1 MASNHKRRWL
11 VATIAISFALPALA
25 GTEDDVRAQLTA
37 KGYTEVSELEY
48 ENGIWDADVTRA
60 DGSRGEV
67 AVDDQGEVYDGK
79 DGRPLLDESDL
90 FAKLTNAG
98 YGGVNDIE
106 REGAIFTADAYD
118 KSGNKVELT
127 ISAYDGHVIHEER
140 DDD

>member
-1 MASNHKRRWL
+1 MAIVAVAGPAMNFFLAWL
-11 VATIAISFALPALA
+11 AALVMPVQVIPGSYEAILA
-25 GTEDDVRAQLTA
+25 QFLIEAVTLSLIGGAIGVLVLWSAQP
-37 KGYTEVSELEY
+37 GF
-48 ENGIWDADVTRA
+48 
-60 DGSRGEV
+60 
-67 AVDDQGEVYDGK
+67 VDDQGAVYDVT